1 MLFDVFMFKMGF
13 FGTAPGLLKKKD
25 ILKESLWR
33 HKKTGR
39 RLFAPPP
46 PPILNMVKAGEIGI
60 DKVLI
65 RFSPR
70 FHFYT
75 PGL

>member
-13 FGTAPGLLKKKD
+13 FGTAPGLLKKK
-25 ILKESLWR
+25 IFW
-33 HKKTGR
+33 KKVYGVIKKR
-39 RLFAPPP
+39 VGGFLPPPP

-65 RFSPR
+65 RFSPM

>member
-1 MLFDVFMFKMGF
+1 MFSCSRWAF
-13 FGTAPGLLKKKD
+13 LGLLQAFLKKKD

-65 RFSPR
+65 RFSPM